1 MIINLFEENNYCAK
15 PLVNYKHIISTFVAL
30 LLADYDVD
38 KKIEGIREYFKEI

>member
-1 MIINLFEENNYCAK
+1 MSSSFLFQITT
-15 PLVNYKHIISTFVAL
+15 VTTL